1 MSARLSDAL
10 RCLETWTTKSYF
22 CCYSNLR
29 YDIPCRKTSDNV
41 DIQEQRAQDM
51 EKIRELTVFLG
62 VAFATFASCLFS
74 ASAEMKPWQLGV
86 PEPVSPVAVRIHEFH
101 DYLLWLI
108 TAITIFVLALLVL
121 SLIHI

>member
-1 MSARLSDAL
+1 
-10 RCLETWTTKSYF
+10 
-22 CCYSNLR
+22 
-29 YDIPCRKTSDNV
+29 
-41 DIQEQRAQDM
+41 M
-51 EKIRELTVFLG
+51 EKIRELSSSMAVFFG

-108 TAITIFVLALLVL
+108 TAITIFVLALLVYVCVRFKA
-121 SLIHI
+121 SRNPNP